1 MERESLNLALAAGA
15 VVEARVTDS
24 VGNVKLSLM
33 ADDHAADV
41 AVSAIVA
48 TVTMLL
54 MGALSERL
62 GRRKPSIVAG
72 YIAWALSTA
81 LFPAAAIPEAG
92 GWPCSWSSSSTR

>member
-1 MERESLNLALAAGA
+1 
-15 VVEARVTDS
+15 
-24 VGNVKLSLM
+24 M

-41 AVSAIVA
+41 AASAIVA
-48 TVTMLL
+48 TFTMLL

-81 LFPAAAIPEAG
+81 LFPAAAIPEAVG
-92 GWPCSWSSSSTR
+92 VAVFLVIVLDAVMTFFG